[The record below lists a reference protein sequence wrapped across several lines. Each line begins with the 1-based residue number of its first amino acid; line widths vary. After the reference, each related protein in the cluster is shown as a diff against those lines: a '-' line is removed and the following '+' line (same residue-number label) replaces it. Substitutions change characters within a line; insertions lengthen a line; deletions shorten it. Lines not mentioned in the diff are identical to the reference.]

1 MYDLLI
7 KGGRVLDPTQGL
19 NEELDVALEGGKIV
33 KVARNLSPTE
43 AREILEVKGKLVTPG
58 LIDMHVHVFA
68 GISHYGVDVDPGC
81 LAKGV
86 TTALDA
92 GSAGSQTFPGFRRYI
107 IDVCATRLFALL
119 NISAIGMITGSES
132 TPAVGELE
140 EIKYLHAGAAI
151 QTIEA
156 NRDVILGVKVRL
168 SSFLARDGKNER
180 QALKLARE
188 AADAVQLPLMIHT
201 PGSSLPIEDILETM
215 KSGDILTHCFHGRQ
229 AGILDEQGKVRPAV
243 RKAIERGVMLDVGH
257 GVGSFTF
264 QVAEKAMAQR
274 VMPTTIS
281 SDLHRYNINGPVF
294 DLATTLSKFLLL
306 GLPLKETLKRATTN
320 PARALKMEHQIGTL
334 KEGAEGDVVVFELAE
349 GDFSFTDT
357 AKETRIGHQKLI
369 PVHVIRGGK
378 IYKKQRGSAV
388 EKG

>member
-1 MYDLLI
+1 MYDLLL
-7 KGGRVLDPTQGL
+7 KGGRVLDPTQ
-19 NEELDVALEGGKIV
+19 NIDEDLDVALEEGKIA
-33 KVARNLSPTE
+33 KLAPHISAEE
-43 AREILEVKGKLVTPG
+43 AREVLEVKGKLVTPG

-68 GISHYGVDVDPGC
+68 GVSHYGVDVDPSC

-107 IDVCATRLFALL
+107 IDVCATRLFAML
-119 NISAIGMITGSES
+119 NISAIGMVTGMES

-140 EIKYLHAGAAI
+140 EIRYLHTGAAI
-151 QTIEA
+151 QTIEE

-168 SSFLARDGKNER
+168 SSYLARDGKNER

-188 AADAVQLPLMIHT
+188 AADAVNLPLMIHT
-201 PGSSLPIEDILETM
+201 PDSSLPLDDILSVMRE
-215 KSGDILTHCFHGRQ
+215 GDILTHCFHGRR

-243 RKAIERGVMLDVGH
+243 RKAIERGVLLDVGH

-264 QVAEKAMAQR
+264 RTAETAMDQGI
-274 VMPTTIS
+274 MPSTIS

-306 GLPLKETLKRATTN
+306 GVPLPEALKRATTH
-320 PARALKMEHQIGTL
+320 PARALKMENQIGTL
-334 KEGAEGDVVVFELAE
+334 REGAEGDVAVFELAE
-349 GDFSFTDT
+349 GDFTFIDT
-357 AKETRIGHQKLI
+357 VKEERTGHQRLI
-369 PVHVIRGGK
+369 PLHVIRGGK
-378 IYKKQRGSAV
+378 VYRSIQA
-388 EKG
+388 

>member
-1 MYDLLI
+1 MQAKEGMMYELLL

-19 NEELDVALEGGKIV
+19 DEELDVALAGG
-33 KVARNLSPTE
+33 KVARLAPRIPAEE
-43 AREILEVKGKLVTPG
+43 AKEVLEVPGKLVTPG

-68 GISHYGVDVDPGC
+68 GVSHYGVDVDPGC

-119 NISAIGMITGSES
+119 NISAIGMVTGMES

-140 EIKYLHAGAAI
+140 EIRYLHTGAAI
-151 QTIEA
+151 QTIEE

-168 SSFLARDGKNER
+168 SSYLARDGQNER

-201 PGSSLPIEDILETM
+201 PDSSLPLEDILAMM
-215 KSGDILTHCFHGRQ
+215 KEGDILTHCFHGRR
-229 AGILDEQGKVRPAV
+229 AGILDERGKVRGAV
-243 RKAIERGVMLDVGH
+243 RKAIERGVLLDVGH

-264 QVAEKAMAQR
+264 QTATTAMAQGI
-274 VMPTTIS
+274 MPSTIS

-294 DLATTLSKFLLL
+294 DLATTVSKFLLL
-306 GLPLKETLKRATTN
+306 GVPLDEALKRVTTH
-320 PARALKMEHQIGTL
+320 PARALKMEGQIGTL
-334 KEGAEGDVVVFELAE
+334 KEGAEGDVAVFELAE
-349 GDFSFTDT
+349 GEFSFVDT
-357 AKETRIGHQKLI
+357 AGEERIGHQKLI

-378 IYKKQRGSAV
+378 IYR
-388 EKG
+388 KGN